1 MKTILKKLLQ
11 AVLIISTLMISCKKA
26 DFVPVIY
33 EWFPIGSEIN
43 LDYFDID
50 YINQAEMNMFFF
62 NAKTGFIAVSRPGY
76 PDFNLFCGTDD
87 SCRSFQDPGGPISL
101 KVREMTFISDSVMYF
116 MGEFNYQT
124 VVSRSF
130 DGGKEWEDI
139 DIPPSVYFSDIA
151 SNPIGNVFLI
161 SQDSRLMFYSEDDG
175 ETWTEQ
181 FSVKDTSA
189 KGHTGLQIQFTGAGQ
204 DTGFV
209 NFMDTLYMTTN
220 GGNSWNAYLY
230 NHEHGFERFQFL
242 DISTVYVHY
251 DDQFMKSRDGGR
263 TFDTV
268 SYLQDFYSWKMLS
281 EKEAYCWNLFVIY
294 HSLDEFR
301 TRARMDF
308 FRTADDRSSDYTP
321 KGYVIT
327 GSDEGYAVTTS
338 GKLYE
343 IDRAP
348 D

>member
-26 DFVPVIY
+26 DFVPVTY
-33 EWFPIGSEIN
+33 EWFPVGSEIS
-43 LDYFDID
+43 LEDFHID
-50 YINQAEMNMFFF
+50 NSMYIEYDLFFR
-62 NAKTGFIAVSRPGY
+62 NARTGFIIVSSNSQ
-76 PDFNLFCGTDD
+76 PDFDRFFRTDD
-87 SCRSFQDPGGPISL
+87 SCRSFQVPGSRASYT
-101 KVREMTFISDSVMYF
+101 VREMCFVSDSIMYF
-116 MGEFNYQT
+116 LSESDYQSL
-124 VVSRSF
+124 VSKSY

-139 DIPPSVYFSDIA
+139 DIPPSVYFSGIA
-151 SNPIGNVFLI
+151 SNPNGDVFLI
-161 SQDSRLMFYSEDDG
+161 SQESRMMFCSYDG
-175 ETWTEQ
+175 GDMWTEQ

-189 KGHTGLQIQFTGAGQ
+189 KGHTGLQIQFIGAGQ

-209 NFMDTLYMTTN
+209 NFMDTLYITTN
-220 GGNSWNAYLY
+220 GGNSWNAYLHD
-230 NHEHGFERFQFL
+230 HEHGFERFQFL
-242 DISTVYVHY
+242 DINTVYVHH
-251 DDQFMKSRDGGR
+251 DDQFMKSCDGGR

-268 SYLQDFYSWKMLS
+268 NYLQDFYKWKVVS

-294 HSLDEFR
+294 RSVDEFR
-301 TRARMDF
+301 TRPKMDF

-327 GSDEGYAVTTS
+327 GSDQGYAVTTS